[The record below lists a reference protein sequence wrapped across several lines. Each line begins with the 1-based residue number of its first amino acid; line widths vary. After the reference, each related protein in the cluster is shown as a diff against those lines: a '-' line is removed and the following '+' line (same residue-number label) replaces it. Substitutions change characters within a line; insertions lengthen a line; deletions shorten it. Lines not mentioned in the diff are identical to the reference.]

1 MSMLYFSKEHPQR
14 LKEEEKNKETDSHFQ
29 NQITVRSKYNM
40 HVKYIIIVRS
50 IKKKKNRMQLF
61 CIFIRSSIIFSF
73 ISLLTTFEMQREW
86 KIQFLYKYKDILRD
100 IVLDN
105 EAD

>member
-50 IKKKKNRMQLF
+50 IKKKKIECN
-61 CIFIRSSIIFSF
+61 FSV
-73 ISLLTTFEMQREW
+73 
-86 KIQFLYKYKDILRD
+86 FLY
-100 IVLDN
+100 VLP
-105 EAD
+105 